1 MSDTKRKLAAI
12 VFTDIVGF
20 TKLSSK
26 NEPAALAL
34 LEKQRDL
41 LKPLVE
47 KKNGEWLK
55 EIGDGLLLSFGT
67 TRDAVDCAIEFQ
79 HITKD
84 VENLDLRIGIHQGE
98 VVFQGSDVVGDDVNI
113 ASRIEP
119 FAATGGIAISGR
131 VNSSLKRDPDF
142 ETKYVGTPDLKG
154 VDQEVKVYCITSH
167 ELPET
172 IKSNVTAK
180 LDSKEFQWNLK
191 NSIGIAASTIGIL
204 LVVNVMFLRIGFA
217 DESEVPSIAILPL
230 DNKGAEEDEF
240 YAYGLSTDLISDV
253 ASAGLIRVASLK
265 EIEELGDGNIAVFLP
280 AVPAAT
286 IGQVQ
291 LVPEERVFPLKAS
304 MHATLEA
311 LTMFGVGSSK
321 LVDDDPDTN
330 PGEEERPAESREA

>member
-12 VFTDIVGF
+12 VFTDIAGF

-41 LKPLVE
+41 LKPLV
-47 KKNGEWLK
+47 KKNNGEWLK

-67 TRDAVDCAIEFQ
+67 TRDAVDCAIEIQ
-79 HITKD
+79 HLTKKI
-84 VENLDLRIGIHQGE
+84 ESLDLRIGIHQGE

-142 ETKYVGTPDLKG
+142 ETKYVGTPNLKG
-154 VDQEVKVYCITSH
+154 VDQELKVYCITSH
-167 ELPET
+167 GLPET

-180 LDSKEFQWNLK
+180 LDKKGFQWNLK
-191 NSIGIAASTIGIL
+191 NSIGIAASTIGLL

-265 EIEELGDGNIAVFLP
+265 EIEELGDINFKEKAKRLLVRYVAQG
-280 AVPAAT
+280 T
-286 IGQVQ
+286 IWKRDDIFQ
-291 LVPEERVFPLKAS
+291 LSMELYDTKNEQILWSDRWQKA
-304 MHATLEA
+304 
-311 LTMFGVGSSK
+311 K
-321 LVDDDPDTN
+321 
-330 PGEEERPAESREA
+330 ESCADLHGI

>member
-230 DNKGAEEDEF
+230 DNKGA
-240 YAYGLSTDLISDV
+240 
-253 ASAGLIRVASLK
+253 
-265 EIEELGDGNIAVFLP
+265 
-280 AVPAAT
+280 
-286 IGQVQ
+286 
-291 LVPEERVFPLKAS
+291 
-304 MHATLEA
+304 
-311 LTMFGVGSSK
+311 
-321 LVDDDPDTN
+321 
-330 PGEEERPAESREA
+330 